1 MHFSY
6 AEQIRAYVPM
16 RYTVLGTDGFG
27 RFEPG
32 GFKREVQFLN
42 SGAGQVS

>member
-1 MHFSY
+1 MTAAS
-6 AEQIRAYVPM
+6 RYVIPWYVM
-16 RYTVLGTDGFG
+16 QYEIQGAASRV
-27 RFEPG
+27 